1 LDLTRF
7 IAYVGVGDRRIF
19 LREYVGSKPQTVIR
33 ILCQIQGEVNV
44 GSSSRNQVGV
54 IKRNTVFGKQLMG
67 QIQELLLISDV
78 LQRDSI
84 LGIQRNIY
92 AVPSLMKEILRNQNH
107 ADISLMAAS
116 SKQVT
121 QLLRIKV
128 IQQII

>member
-1 LDLTRF
+1 M
-7 IAYVGVGDRRIF
+7 
-19 LREYVGSKPQTVIR
+19 
-33 ILCQIQGEVNV
+33 